1 VENANANADFIPII
15 ILLAIAGAFLWL
27 HFTGGSGR
35 TRLYLA
41 GILTVLAVLILLP
54 SVTGALP
61 DWWTSTIPTPKI
73 QLGLDL
79 QGGTHLLLEVKLDEA
94 VKTQLRRVADDIKQ
108 QMKQNKLDFK
118 SVTVDPSGAVLVTL
132 ASADE
137 RTAFLDLA
145 SKLFSDMVIGLAPN
159 SGDTGPTYRMT
170 YRPMELEQVRRNA
183 MEQALE
189 TIRNRIDQLGV
200 RETTIAQ
207 EGNDEILVQLPGI
220 QDPERAKELI
230 GKTGVLQFKLVDD
243 SHSVSDALRDG
254 PPPGDEI
261 LYGPAS
267 RGGREPYLVESAVLL
282 TGDTITDARVRPG
295 GQLEGPYV
303 TVDLDQRGAQI
314 FGAITAAN
322 VGRKIAI
329 VLDNVVYSA
338 PVIREPIPGG
348 HVQITGNFTYD
359 EAHELAIV
367 LRSGALPAPVEI
379 IEERTVGPSLGR
391 DSIRQGERSFVVGA
405 LVVLT
410 FMAVYYSGAGLL
422 ADFGLSLN
430 ILLLICVMAAMQATL
445 TLPGIAGI
453 VLTLG
458 MSVDANVLVNERM
471 REELR
476 GGKTPREAVRLGYE
490 RAWSAI
496 RDSNISTFVAGLILF
511 QFGTGPVKGFAV
523 TLCVGVLTGVFSCF
537 VVTRAWYDYLISMR
551 RLNAISV

>member
-1 VENANANADFIPII
+1 MENANANADFIPII

-243 SHSVSDALRDG
+243 NHSVSDALRDG

>member
-1 VENANANADFIPII
+1 MENANANADFIPII
-15 ILLAIAGAFLWL
+15 ILLAVAGAFLWL

-243 SHSVSDALRDG
+243 NHSVSDALRDG